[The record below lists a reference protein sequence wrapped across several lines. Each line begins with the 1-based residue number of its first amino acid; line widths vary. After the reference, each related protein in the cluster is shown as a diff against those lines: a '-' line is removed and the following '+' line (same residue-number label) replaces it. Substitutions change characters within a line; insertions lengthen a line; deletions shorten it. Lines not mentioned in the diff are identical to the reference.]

1 MKHTFSAF
9 PAKLHHWYQFTKFCF
24 SERGDQI
31 REARQLTKLGMSV
44 FSVLPQSSRDDL
56 RIEHFE
62 PFVAHIFG
70 IYFSA
75 VGHHDAVQTITLAG
89 HSLDSMILLRS
100 HLETLLAFFY
110 VTEPQNDLGQVFL
123 RTDKYR
129 DWVVIKMKQ
138 NIERSLK
145 LDLVRAIVKDSFKGK
160 VFDNYALVQEKYLD
174 EQAELH
180 RLENLNN
187 FLSRAEREAIASKFG
202 IEDLYQHIY
211 AESSAS
217 IHFADIGD
225 RMQEIGNSR
234 YHYTIRY
241 KHGAFWPVMLSNML
255 QFKCIQHFGKFFVVE
270 SLLTP
275 KLQTIFGSEKR

>member
-1 MKHTFSAF
+1 L

-44 FSVLPQSSRDDL
+44 FSLLPQSSRDDL
-56 RIEHFE
+56 RIEHFD
-62 PFVAHIFG
+62 PFVAHVFG
-70 IYFSA
+70 IYLSA

-100 HLETLLAFFY
+100 HLETLLVFFY
-110 VTEPQNDLGQVFL
+110 VTEPQDDLDQVFL

-138 NIERSLK
+138 NFERSLK
-145 LDLVRAIVKDSFKGK
+145 LDLVRSIVQDSFKGK
-160 VFDNYALVQEKYLD
+160 VFENYAIVQEKYLD
-174 EQAELH
+174 EEAELH

-187 FLSRAEREAIASKFG
+187 FLNPAERRAVATKFG
-202 IEDLYQHIY
+202 IEDLYEHIY

-225 RMQEIGNSR
+225 RMYEISDSKYR
-234 YHYTIRY
+234 YTIRH
-241 KHGAFWPVMLSNML
+241 KNGAFWPVMLTNML
-255 QFKCIQHFGKFFVVE
+255 QFKCIQQFGMFFGVE
-270 SLLTP
+270 GQLTP
-275 KLQTIFGSEKR
+275 KLQIIFGSEKR